1 MAVVRIIFLRRWVD
15 YWMYL
20 GVSPSNKIL
29 KAIYRNAYMPAWSTW
44 AKIPFFFSF
53 NFLVFFGTLWC
64 FPWFWAPLWLPLW
77 SPILCN
83 LSVIGNVMKFSFQRY
98 RVSINQT
105 CSSKVISLRK
115 LDTSQT
121 KFFFFF
127 LNIWSLSWCDLAC
140 MTPLKP
146 DHFLGEGTILKKW
159 HTLWK

>member
-1 MAVVRIIFLRRWVD
+1 
-15 YWMYL
+15 
-20 GVSPSNKIL
+20 
-29 KAIYRNAYMPAWSTW
+29 MPAWSTW
-44 AKIPFFFSF
+44 AKIPFFFFSF

-98 RVSINQT
+98 KVSINQT

-121 KFFFFF
+121 NFFFFSQHLKLIMVWPCVHDSSQTRSLLRWRYHF
-127 LNIWSLSWCDLAC
+127 EEVTYFMKVGNCQTIATPNWSL
-140 MTPLKP
+140 KV
-146 DHFLGEGTILKKW
+146 FL
-159 HTLWK
+159 

>member
-29 KAIYRNAYMPAWSTW
+29 RQSIVMLTCWHDQHERKF
-44 AKIPFFFSF
+44 PFFFSF

-98 RVSINQT
+98 KVSINQT

-121 KFFFFF
+121 NFFFFF
-127 LNIWSLSWCDLAC
+127 FSTFEAYHGVTLRAWLLSNQI
-140 MTPLKP
+140 TS
-146 DHFLGEGTILKKW
+146 
-159 HTLWK
+159 